1 MQDKM
6 KQILPRVQKP
16 ARYTGGEYNEI
27 IKNKS
32 EIQLRL
38 ALCFPD
44 TYEIGMSNLG
54 LRILYDTAN
63 SAESIWCERVFA
75 PWGDMEEQMRLER
88 LSLTAL
94 ESGDDV
100 CDFDIIAFMLGYE
113 LSYTTAL
120 NMLDLAGLPLRSSER
135 TTLTPL
141 VIAGGT
147 CAYNPEPMADFIDL
161 FLVGEGEELNIEVYD
176 ALLKA
181 KERGDDKAEFLKAAA
196 KIPGVY
202 VPSLYSVSYNE
213 DNTVAG
219 IEASIGAPALVT
231 KRIIKTL
238 DDAPFPINAIVPST
252 EIVHDRISLELFR
265 GCIRGCRFCQAG
277 YCYRPARARS
287 AEKLIEQG
295 KAALA
300 NSGYN
305 EITLLSLSTSDY
317 PHLLELCDG
326 MLEYCQPR
334 NISLSLPSLR
344 ADNFSI
350 DLMNRVQKVRKT
362 GLTFAPEAGT
372 QRLRDIINKNVTE
385 EDLINTCRIAFEG
398 GWNSV
403 KLYFMLGLPG
413 ETDEDVVA
421 IAEMANHV
429 LFTWR
434 QHAKNKN
441 RGVKINISTSCF
453 VPKPHTAFQWEAQ
466 VTMAEYNRRVA
477 LLRENMKAKSVSYSW
492 HDAETGFIEAVLSRG
507 DRRIGRVLEHVVR
520 SGGRLDS
527 WGDYFDF
534 TRWMTAFE
542 ACGIDPAFYA
552 NRERISGEK
561 LPWSVVST
569 GVSEAFLLAERSA
582 SLEARI
588 TPDCEVSCAGCGVA
602 ALYDDGICP
611 KACSKDLSFEP
622 ER

>member
-1 MQDKM
+1 MQDKTRR
-6 KQILPRVQKP
+6 ILPRVQKP

-27 IKNKS
+27 IKEKS
-32 EIQLRL
+32 AAKLRIS
-38 ALCFPD
+38 LCFPD

-63 SAESIWCERVFA
+63 SVDSIWCERVFA
-75 PWGDMEEQMRLER
+75 PWGDMEEQMRSPSPKGEKL
-88 LSLTAL
+88 LLTTL
-94 ESGDDV
+94 ESGDCV

-120 NMLDLAGLPLRSSER
+120 NMLDLAGLPLRSKER
-135 TTLTPL
+135 SDLTPL

-147 CAYNPEPMADFIDL
+147 CAYNPEPMADFIDI
-161 FLVGEGEELNIEVYD
+161 FLVGEGEELNLELYD

-181 KERGDDKAEFLKAAA
+181 KERGDDKATFLKAAA

-202 VPSLYSVSYNE
+202 VPSLYSISYNT
-213 DNTVAG
+213 DNTVTE
-219 IEASIGAPALVT
+219 IEAANGTPALVT
-231 KRIIKTL
+231 KRIIKNL
-238 DDAPFPINAIVPST
+238 DAAPFPTDAIVPST
-252 EIVHDRISLELFR
+252 EIVHDRVSLELFR

-287 AEKLIEQG
+287 PEKLIEQG

-300 NSGYN
+300 SSGYD
-305 EITLLSLSTSDY
+305 EVTLLSLSTSDY
-317 PHLLELCDG
+317 PYLLELCDG
-326 MLEYCQPR
+326 LLEYCEPR

-362 GLTFAPEAGT
+362 GLTFAPEAGS

-413 ETDEDVVA
+413 ETDEDVLA

-429 LFTWR
+429 LYTWR

-441 RGVKINISTSCF
+441 RGVKINVSTSCF

-466 VTMAEYNRRVA
+466 VTMDEYKRRVA
-477 LLRENMKAKSVSYSW
+477 LLRENMRAKSVSYSW
-492 HDAETGFIEAVLSRG
+492 HDAETGFVEAVLSRG
-507 DRRIGRVLEHVVR
+507 DRRLGDVLECVVKN
-520 SGGRLDS
+520 GGRLDS

-534 TRWMTAFE
+534 DRWMSAFE
-542 ACGIDPAFYA
+542 HCGLDPAFYA
-552 NRERISGEK
+552 NRKRVPGEK
-561 LPWSVVST
+561 LPWSMIST
-569 GVSEAFLLAERSA
+569 GVDERFLLAEREA
-582 SLEARI
+582 SIEARI
-588 TPDCEVSCAGCGVA
+588 TPDCGVGCAGCGA
-602 ALYDDGICP
+602 AKLYDDGICP
-611 KACSKDLSFEP
+611 RAVKYG
-622 ER
+622 